1 MEQIFCRLSKICG
14 MKQWGANMDNLKI
27 DRVGERSLTAADD
40 CAISCIPPG
49 QLEDQGAVVTPTS
62 AAGVHGIPTKDDA
75 ESDIDAMV
83 ASLGLQSIRRYM
95 DQYHW
100 HEESQLARAADEAEP
115 GLKLE
120 NVAAHSWHVAD
131 AIMLLAPNFP
141 EVDLRRA
148 LELAILHDK
157 LELFTGDFDPVG
169 PAGDGSNAH
178 VFDPRAGAAKMAL
191 ELAALDH
198 YVSRLRPP
206 IRTQHRNL
214 LLETIHGQSAE
225 ARLVKAVDKLQAL
238 AFVLEKKAGAMTD
251 EHLVFSLRYS
261 AKAVEYF
268 PKLIMHHRA
277 LVRRLIRMIAD
288 YRNVATG
295 AVIAAL
301 PEPVRPMAT
310 AAEV

>member
-1 MEQIFCRLSKICG
+1 
-14 MKQWGANMDNLKI
+14 MDIPKI
-27 DRVGERSLTAADD
+27 DHVGERSLTAADD
-40 CAISCIPPG
+40 CAISYTPPD
-49 QLEDQGAVVTPTS
+49 QLEDQGVVVTPTS
-62 AAGVHGIPTKDDA
+62 AGTYGIPTMDDA

-100 HEESQLARAADEAEP
+100 YEESQLARAADRAEP

-141 EVDLRRA
+141 EIDLRRA

-178 VFDPRAGAAKMAL
+178 VFDPSAGAAKTAL
-191 ELAALDH
+191 ELAALEH
-198 YVSRLRPP
+198 YVSRLRVPV
-206 IRTQHRNL
+206 RTLHRDL
-214 LLETIHGQSAE
+214 LLETIQGQSTE